1 MLVHKVQHSEWILLS
16 PGAFKSLEVG
26 FLGTSGLYS
35 PMGGFYALGGASV
48 PLTWV
53 TNLYALARATTMLAV
68 SFIFWVSQITQMAL
82 SPLLKGWVVGG
93 RYHLPVLLLRL
104 SPSLSQL
111 FP

>member
-1 MLVHKVQHSEWILLS
+1 
-16 PGAFKSLEVG
+16 
-26 FLGTSGLYS
+26 
-35 PMGGFYALGGASV
+35 MGGFSGIGAASV

-68 SFIFWVSQITQMAL
+68 SLIFWVSQITRMAP
-82 SPLLKGWVVGG
+82 SPLLKGWVAGG
-93 RYHLPVLLLRL
+93 KYHLPVLLLRL

>member
-1 MLVHKVQHSEWILLS
+1 
-16 PGAFKSLEVG
+16 
-26 FLGTSGLYS
+26 
-35 PMGGFYALGGASV
+35 MGGFCAIGAASV

-68 SFIFWVSQITQMAL
+68 SLIFWVSQITQMAL
-82 SPLLKGWVVGG
+82 SPLLKGWVAGG
-93 RYHLPVLLLRL
+93 KYRLPVLLLRL